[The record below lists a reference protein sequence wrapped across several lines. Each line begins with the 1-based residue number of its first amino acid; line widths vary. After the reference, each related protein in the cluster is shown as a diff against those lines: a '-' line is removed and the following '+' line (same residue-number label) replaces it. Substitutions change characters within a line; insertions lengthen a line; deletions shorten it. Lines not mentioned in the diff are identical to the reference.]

1 MKEQIKTLEK
11 IVEQTLCSSEE
22 EIELKNYLKKL
33 NTKELREMS
42 KRAGILFID

>member
-11 IVEQTLCSSEE
+11 IAEQTLCSSKE

-33 NTKELREMS
+33 DIKELRELS
-42 KRAGILFID
+42 KRVGILFID